1 MLPMNRK
8 SLAIAVEYD
17 GPAGTRVTRLFP
29 SAPAARR
36 FFAAKAAAGAAPR
49 VVVPEATKKET
60 FTMANTTTTKAA
72 KTTKAAAGSNGHAP
86 RDPATAEIRWT
97 GKKLALLALLKKMGA
112 TSVRGA
118 VTVARVKEAAG
129 DGVLTNI
136 HPAFDMTV
144 QGYLDWADPNEGER
158 AHRVYVTKKGLAV
171 KAPAANGKK

>member
-8 SLAIAVEYD
+8 SLAVAVEYD
-17 GPAGTRVTRLFP
+17 GPAGARVTRQFP

-36 FFAAKAAAGAAPR
+36 FFTAKAAAGAAPR
-49 VVVPEATKKET
+49 VVVPESTKKET
-60 FTMANTTTTKAA
+60 FTMATTTPKAA
-72 KTTKAAAGSNGHAP
+72 KSTKAPAGSNGHAP
-86 RDPATAEIRWT
+86 RDPATAQIRWT

-112 TSVRGA
+112 TSPRGA

-136 HPAFDMTV
+136 NPAFDMTV
-144 QGYLDWADPNEGER
+144 QGYLDWAEPNEGEQ